1 MARVL
6 PYQVDSLQPL
16 QCIVISHWF
25 LQSLLPLIHLV
36 EKWPLIAAA
45 HLLSYICLF
54 ILQNVL
60 NQLLVDSGRLLFS
73 TEWNRDYLVQVCFFV
88 VWTALGIYFYFYW
101 SKIETLGL
109 WRTNLAASEQ
119 NSLSSDCRLLVQKTN
134 LSQMKPETWNDCH
147 TLQNAP
153 RWL

>member
-88 VWTALGIYFYFYW
+88 VIFSTLFFLQTVWLHWALNEFHSYC
-101 SKIETLGL
+101 SKIETLWSRSAIFDL
-109 WRTNLAASEQ
+109 
-119 NSLSSDCRLLVQKTN
+119 CLLVFRMFPLVQCLN
-134 LSQMKPETWNDCH
+134 SIGHLFLFLLE
-147 TLQNAP
+147 
-153 RWL
+153 